1 MLRPN
6 AATLEAL
13 KSLKANT
20 SSVARILGS
29 DQPSFPSSHV
39 SLHHTGIFDRGSM
52 IGVYI
57 RTGDKAIEMKL
68 PPIATYESAADQ
80 IWQRLSAED
89 NSSTKAALFLGS
101 EDPEVFR
108 SAVDW
113 TKRSHGWEIFY
124 TTLYPRDNLTAAAD
138 ATVKEQQKLTLH
150 TRHHELEY
158 ISMLLN
164 LELLLSCDAWVCT
177 LASNVCRLIDELR

>member
-1 MLRPN
+1 
-6 AATLEAL
+6 
-13 KSLKANT
+13 
-20 SSVARILGS
+20 
-29 DQPSFPSSHV
+29 
-39 SLHHTGIFDRGSM
+39 M